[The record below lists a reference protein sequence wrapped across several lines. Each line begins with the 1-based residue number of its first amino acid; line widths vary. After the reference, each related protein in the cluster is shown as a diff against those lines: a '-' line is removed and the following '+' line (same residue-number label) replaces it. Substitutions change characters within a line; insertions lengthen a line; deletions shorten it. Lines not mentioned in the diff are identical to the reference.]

1 MMTQAKHTPG
11 PWIVPDQTWRRS
23 LTVEVG
29 GKELV
34 QCPGS
39 GGAMSY
45 TETIC
50 TLNWNRTPEW
60 DANAR
65 LIAAAPDMYEA
76 LCKLEY
82 WFDTDQEILDAMS
95 DYDRRDH
102 FEKLKMIRA
111 AIAKA
116 KGEVK

>member
-1 MMTQAKHTPG
+1 MTKAKHTPG
-11 PWIVPDQTWRRS
+11 PWWADFDGENTFDGVEIQQVGRLHYVPVANVPVD
-23 LTVEVG
+23 
-29 GKELV
+29 
-34 QCPGS
+34 
-39 GGAMSY
+39 Y
-45 TETIC
+45 TDREE
-50 TLNWNRTPEW
+50 RE
-60 DANAR
+60 ANAR

-102 FEKLKMIRA
+102 FEKLEMIRA

-116 KGEVK
+116 KG